1 MTVSSRIATYLV
13 AGAIAAALL
22 FYAFGQLSA
31 LLGAHDAGIT
41 RASRA
46 QLALHPALVR
56 LREKM
61 RRAQYA
67 QQRAVDSLERVAQR
81 ADSAD
86 SAHAVAAGRP
96 VPAPSPWRPVAQGCS
111 LVVRSCEARATHAE
125 GEAAE
130 LTQRLKDQV
139 TVKDR
144 RCGIFAG
151 VGPGIGWVAS
161 TQGTGPGVAAT
172 LTVAAGCRLWP

>member
-13 AGAIAAALL
+13 AGAIVAALL

-67 QQRAVDSLERVAQR
+67 QQRAVDSLTHVAQR

-86 SAHAVAAGRP
+86 SARAVAAGRP
-96 VPAPSPWRPVAQGCS
+96 IPAPSPWRPVAQGCS
-111 LVVRSCEARATHAE
+111 LVVVSCESRAAHAE
-125 GEAAE
+125 REAAD
-130 LTQRLKDQV
+130 LTQRLEDQV

-144 RCGIFAG
+144 RCGLFAG
-151 VGPGIGWVAS
+151 IGPGAGWVAS
-161 TQGTGPGVAAT
+161 PAGAGPGVSAT
-172 LTVAAGCRLWP
+172 FTLAAGCRLWP